1 MEDAQII
8 ELYWARD
15 EQALRETAI
24 KFESLCRS
32 IAARFVP
39 TAEDAEECVNETWL
53 RAWNSI
59 PPKRP
64 TALAPFLA
72 KITRNL
78 ALDRCRESMAE
89 KRGGGELPLA
99 LEELGEVASGSGI
112 ESELER
118 KQLAEALN
126 GFLRALPEKDRVL
139 FLRRYFSVTPLREL
153 AAERGTTER
162 ALSMRLHRLRGSLR
176 LYLEKE
182 GFSL

>member
-1 MEDAQII
+1 MEDTQII

-15 EQALRETAI
+15 EQALRETEA
-24 KFESLCRS
+24 KFTSLCRS
-32 IAARFVP
+32 IASRFLP

-64 TALAPFLA
+64 QELAPFLA

-78 ALDRCRESMAE
+78 ALDRCRESTAE

-99 LEELGEVASGSGI
+99 LEELGEIASGSGI

-118 KQLAEALN
+118 KQLTEALN
-126 GFLRALPEKDRVL
+126 SFLYALPENDRTL
-139 FLRRYFSVTPLREL
+139 FLKRYFSLTSLREL
-153 AAERGTTER
+153 AAEWGTTER
-162 ALSMRLHRLRGSLR
+162 ALSMRLHRLRGRLR
-176 LYLEKE
+176 TYLEKE

>member
-1 MEDAQII
+1 MEDIQIVD
-8 ELYWARD
+8 LFWARD
-15 EQALRETAI
+15 EQALRETET
-24 KFESLCRS
+24 KFSPLCRS
-32 IAARFVP
+32 IAARFLP
-39 TAEDAEECVNETWL
+39 SAEDAEECLNETWL

-64 TALAPFLA
+64 QMLAPFLA

-78 ALDRCRESMAE
+78 ALDRCREAIAE

-126 GFLRALPEKDRVL
+126 GFLCALPEKDRTL
-139 FLRRYFSVTPLREL
+139 FLKRYFSVTPLREL
-153 AAERGTTER
+153 AAEQGTTER
-162 ALSMRLHRLRGSLR
+162 ALSMRLHRIRGKLRT
-176 LYLEKE
+176 YLEKE
-182 GFSL
+182 GFTL

>member
-1 MEDAQII
+1 MEDTQIV

-15 EQALRETAI
+15 EQALRETET
-24 KFESLCRS
+24 KFASLCRS
-32 IAARFVP
+32 IAARFLT
-39 TAEDAEECVNETWL
+39 TAEDAEECLNDTWL

-64 TALAPFLA
+64 QALAPFLA

-78 ALDRCRESMAE
+78 ALDRCREASAE
-89 KRGGGELPLA
+89 KRGSGELTLA

-126 GFLRALPEKDRVL
+126 GFLYALPERDRAL
-139 FLRRYFSVTPLREL
+139 FLKRYFSVTPLREL
-153 AAERGTTER
+153 AAELGTTER
-162 ALSMRLHRLRGSLR
+162 ALSMRLHRLRGKLR
-176 LYLEKE
+176 AYLEKE